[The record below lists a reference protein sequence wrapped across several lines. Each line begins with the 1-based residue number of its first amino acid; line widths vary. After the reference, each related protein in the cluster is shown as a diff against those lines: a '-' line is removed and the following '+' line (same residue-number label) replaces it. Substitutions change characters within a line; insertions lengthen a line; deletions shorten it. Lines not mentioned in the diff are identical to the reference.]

1 LVLFVTLGVV
11 DLLKKMY
18 ELMGWEELVT
28 TICGHAT
35 AECQKQVELFYI
47 DGRMLL
53 IKIFSRIDIKMLLL
67 NHLVVRKDLT
77 YMTMIESGEI
87 DLVIIDSDSS
97 LIQKQLDGV

>member
-1 LVLFVTLGVV
+1 MDKLNKTYGTGSRTRSANNRRLLSVQEYWFYYVTLGVV

-53 IKIFSRIDIKMLLL
+53 IKIFSRI
-67 NHLVVRKDLT
+67 R
-77 YMTMIESGEI
+77 Y
-87 DLVIIDSDSS
+87 
-97 LIQKQLDGV
+97 